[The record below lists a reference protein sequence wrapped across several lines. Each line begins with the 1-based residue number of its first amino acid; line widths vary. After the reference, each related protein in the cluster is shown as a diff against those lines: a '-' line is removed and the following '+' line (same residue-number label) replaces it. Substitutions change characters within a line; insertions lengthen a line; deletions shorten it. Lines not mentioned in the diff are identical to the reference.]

1 MKDAVCLDLLVNSA
15 CLLMV
20 EELYPAEIAQLG
32 YSFYSSERGIAF
44 KVSGL
49 NDKLHLL
56 LETMA
61 TVFCDYK
68 GPYINNVRTKGGGGK
83 ELSDFV

>member
-1 MKDAVCLDLLVNSA
+1 MFNIVASLCRSVKDAVCLDLLVNSA

-32 YSFYSSERGIAF
+32 YSFYSTERGIAF

-56 LETMA
+56 LETM
-61 TVFCDYK
+61 TRDH
-68 GPYINNVRTKGGGGK
+68 P
-83 ELSDFV
+83 